1 MKKIIAIFLLTVYL
15 SSTTEIYQ
23 LLKLPFLAEHFLE
36 HKNDNQNLSFV
47 EFLELHYANNKKS
60 DESDKKLPFK
70 SHDIVVNIALTGFL
84 QKPIFFKI
92 ESPEFKEL
100 NPVCIY
106 DELFIGSAHFDAIW
120 NPPKSC

>member
-36 HKNDNQNLSFV
+36 HKNDNQNLSFIA
-47 EFLELHYANNKKS
+47 FLELHYADNKKS

-70 SHDIVVNIALTGFL
+70 SHEIVVNIGLSGFL
-84 QKPIFFKI
+84 SKPIHIKLEI
-92 ESPEFKEL
+92 PEFKEIKSIS
-100 NPVCIY
+100 IY
-106 DELFIGSAHFDAIW
+106 DELFIDSSHLAAIW